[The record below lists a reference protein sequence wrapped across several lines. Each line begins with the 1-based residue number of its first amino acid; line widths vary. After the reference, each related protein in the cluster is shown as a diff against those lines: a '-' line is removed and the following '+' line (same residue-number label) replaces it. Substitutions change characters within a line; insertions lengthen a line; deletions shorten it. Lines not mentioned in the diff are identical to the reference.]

1 MNKELEEAKK
11 KLHDS
16 VVAYIR
22 AAYKLCGGEATIAA
36 LMLAKELGNLS
47 ESLTEEDF
55 AGLED
60 EEKKAEVNDGK

>member
-1 MNKELEEAKK
+1 MHKELEEARK
-11 KLHDS
+11 KLREG
-16 VVAYIR
+16 VVAYLR
-22 AAYKLCGGEATIAA
+22 AAYMSCGCVEIAA
-36 LMLAKELGNLS
+36 LMLAKEIGNMS

>member
-11 KLHDS
+11 KLHDAI
-16 VVAYIR
+16 VAYIR
-22 AAYKLCGGEATIAA
+22 AAYKLCGGEVTIAA

-55 AGLED
+55 AGLD
-60 EEKKAEVNDGK
+60 EEGGEA

>member
-11 KLHDS
+11 KLHDG

-55 AGLED
+55 AGLEE